1 MEDEYFEDVPVEVSD
16 RDRYGRV
23 KLISYYEYYK
33 HILYV
38 PDKNDILQPA
48 GMSSTHK
55 DYI

>member
-48 GMSSTHK
+48 GMPSTHK